1 MRKNFAQVLESA
13 EIDLKKEYTKLFTM
27 LYATYKDGANGTTSV
42 YEKFSDAFPQMWFRG
57 TAITLDEFDEE
68 HGFCFEA
75 KPENLNIDYFISF
88 CEYFYNLCVGY
99 QDVMSFLSDVN
110 TTFITQ
116 QIKKIISLIGYKSIK
131 QNDLTIFIEKS
142 PSAIAV
148 SEIIDD
154 KNLSYK
160 TIYYNHH
167 SMKGDIEGKKE
178 IILKLANCLEAKRK
192 VLHSVNSTLADDLFF
207 IFNNLNI
214 RHNNT
219 DSSDMKNY
227 RKPVD
232 DMPTDE
238 LEQWY
243 DETYQMCLLAFLEI
257 ENIERKKKVADL
269 KKELEKTI

>member
-27 LYATYKDGANGTTSV
+27 LYAAYKDGANGTTSV
-42 YEKFSDAFPQMWFRG
+42 YEKFSEAFPQMWFRG
-57 TAITLDEFDEE
+57 TAITLDEFDKE
-68 HGFCFEA
+68 HGFCFEE
-75 KPENLNIDYFISF
+75 KPKDLNIDYFISF
-88 CEYFYNLCVGY
+88 CEYFYNLCVGF
-99 QDVMSFLSDVN
+99 QDVISFLSDVN

-116 QIKKIISLIGYKSIK
+116 QIEKIISLIGYKSIK
-131 QNDLTIFIEKS
+131 QNNLTIFIEKS

-178 IILKLANCLEAKRK
+178 IILKLANCLEAKRN

-219 DSSDMKNY
+219 DSSNMKNY
-227 RKPVD
+227 RKLVD

-269 KKELEKTI
+269 KKELKKTK